1 MRTGEGGAIEQSP
14 VNVAGAIVRVR
25 EALARVVALPASDV
39 LDRLEGKRTAARA
52 PDERTISPMLEPAG
66 RNHGVVSAHPAEGW
80 MLHRMTP
87 PTRLYSANGLR
98 TGADGRIY
106 VAQVGGSQISAV
118 DPDSGAVEV
127 ISPMGGGITAPDDLA
142 FDEEG
147 NLYATEITEGRV
159 SVLRPNGTSA
169 VVYGDLPV
177 ANPITYS
184 QGRLIAG
191 GCEMGA
197 QVLELDRNGGAPRVI
212 ADNVPMPNAFEV
224 GPDGKLYM
232 PVMGANAI
240 WRVNLD
246 GSGEPEVVCGD
257 LGVPDSVK
265 FDAEGMIV
273 STQVASG
280 QVLRIDPRTG
290 AKTVLADIGAGLDNC
305 TFVGDRLFISHIL
318 GSIHEITTPKA
329 AGGLVKPLIEKGLQW
344 PLDVSM
350 GADGVLWIADG
361 GFVFSLRAGEAVKL
375 EGMLFS
381 PNFPGYSRGVVAAG
395 AGEMIVTTANG
406 EVAKFHPAG
415 PSMEVLASGFDQLM
429 GVAIAP
435 SGAVVFAEYGTGKV
449 HSVAG
454 GKVEELVSG
463 LDRPKGVAVAGDGTV
478 YVAESGAGRVVKLV
492 GGRAEAVIE
501 DLVRPEGLAIRDGRI
516 TVLDVKRREVVQS
529 DLSGGAREVIAQ
541 GLPVGPPEGTD
552 PKPLGGVGH
561 MCGPM
566 GNMTGLDVG
575 PDGTVWICG
584 DLEGSVLALRRA

>member
-1 MRTGEGGAIEQSP
+1 M
-14 VNVAGAIVRVR
+14 
-25 EALARVVALPASDV
+25 LA
-39 LDRLEGKRTAARA
+39 
-52 PDERTISPMLEPAG
+52 PAG
-66 RNHGVVSAHPAEGW
+66 RNHGAVSARPAEGW
-80 MLHRMTP
+80 TLHRMTP
-87 PTRLYSANGLR
+87 PTRLYGANGLR

-118 DPDSGAVEV
+118 DPGTGAVEV

-142 FDEEG
+142 FDEAG

-159 SVLRPNGTSA
+159 SVLRPDGTSA
-169 VVYGDLPV
+169 VVCGDLPV

-197 QVLELDRNGGAPRVI
+197 RVLELDRNGGAPRVI

-240 WRVNLD
+240 WRVNMD

-290 AKTVLADIGAGLDNC
+290 ARTVLADIGAGLDNC
-305 TFVGDRLFISHIL
+305 TFVGERLFISHIL

-415 PSMEVLASGFDQLM
+415 PSMELLASGFDQLM
-429 GVAIAP
+429 GVAMAP

-454 GKVEELVSG
+454 GKVEELACG

-478 YVAESGAGRVVKLV
+478 HVAESGAGRVVRLV

-501 DLVRPEGLAIRDGRI
+501 DLARPEGLAIRDGRI

-529 DLSGGAREVIAQ
+529 DLSGGGREVIAQ

-552 PKPLGGVGH
+552 PRPLGGVGH

-584 DLEGSVLALRRA
+584 DLEGSVLALRSTSS

>member
-1 MRTGEGGAIEQSP
+1 
-14 VNVAGAIVRVR
+14 
-25 EALARVVALPASDV
+25 
-39 LDRLEGKRTAARA
+39 
-52 PDERTISPMLEPAG
+52 MLEPAG
-66 RNHGVVSAHPAEGW
+66 RNHGVVSARASEGW
-80 MLHRMTP
+80 MLHRLTP

-118 DPDSGAVEV
+118 DPDSGAVEI
-127 ISPMGGGITAPDDLA
+127 ISPMGGAITAPDDLA
-142 FDEEG
+142 FDEAG

-159 SVLRPNGTSA
+159 SMLRPDGRSE
-169 VVYGDLPV
+169 VVCGDVPV

-184 QGRLIAG
+184 QGRLIAA
-191 GCEMGA
+191 GCHMGA
-197 QVLELDRNGGAPRVI
+197 QILELDRHGGAPRVI
-212 ADNVPMPNAFEV
+212 AGDVPMPNAFEV
-224 GPDGKLYM
+224 GPDGKLYI

-240 WRVNLD
+240 WRIDLD
-246 GSGEPEVVCGD
+246 GNGEPEVVCGD

-265 FDAEGMIV
+265 FDSDGMIV

-350 GADGVLWIADG
+350 GEDGVLWIADG

-381 PNFPGYSRGVVAAG
+381 PSFPGYSRGVAAAG
-395 AGEMIVTTANG
+395 AGTMIVTTANG

-415 PSMEVLASGFDQLM
+415 PSSEVLASGYDQLM
-429 GVAIAP
+429 GVALAP

-449 HSVAG
+449 HSVHND
-454 GKVEELVSG
+454 KVEELASG
-463 LDRPKGVAVAGDGTV
+463 LDRPKGVAIAGDGTV

-492 GGRAEAVIE
+492 GGRTETVLD
-501 DLVRPEGLAIRDGRI
+501 DLVRPEGLAIRNGTV
-516 TVLDVKRREVVQS
+516 TVLDVKRREAIQC
-529 DLSGGAREVIAQ
+529 DLSGGMREVIAA
-541 GLPVGPPEGTD
+541 GLPVGAPEGTD
-552 PKPLGGVGH
+552 PKPLGGVGD

-584 DLEGSVLALRRA
+584 DLEGTVLALRRA